1 MKKSKLIKLK
11 IISSI
16 VYLLIIGLTY
26 LYLIDIPIAENII
39 DFIAI
44 SVLAIL
50 MTICLII
57 ILYRRKY

>member
-50 MTICLII
+50 MAICLII